1 MVRPVV
7 AVVAAGLVLAGC
19 WGDDPVP
26 ATTAAPESAETA
38 VVTNPAPAATSA
50 SGTAGTTTTTAATSS
65 TSPRLGAPQRPIPP
79 QTPFELN
86 SEWSLTVR
94 SARDDGQRA
103 PTTTTRL
110 GPTTTDPFGTVAPP
124 PPVVVRIG
132 VSITYNGVFAQGYL
146 TALRVGVVGSTA
158 VPYRAA
164 PCPSLVAD
172 ALDLASPVAKGQT
185 VAGTLCFVVEQADT
199 TALRLYARVGPST
212 RDNYFTLPAS

>member
-26 ATTAAPESAETA
+26 ATTAAPASAETA
-38 VVTNPAPAATSA
+38 AVTNPAPAGTSA
-50 SGTAGTTTTTAATSS
+50 SGTAGTTTTAATSS

>member
-7 AVVAAGLVLAGC
+7 VALAAGLLLAGC
-19 WGDDPVP
+19 WGDDPPP
-26 ATTAAPESAETA
+26 ATTSVSVEAAA
-38 VVTNPAPAATSA
+38 VTNPSPAAA

-79 QTPFELN
+79 QTPFELS
-86 SEWSLTVR
+86 SEWSFTVR
-94 SARDDGQRA
+94 SARDDGQRL
-103 PTTTTRL
+103 PTTTIRP

-124 PPVVVRIG
+124 PPVIVRIG
-132 VSITYNGVFAQGYL
+132 VSVAYNGVFAQGYL

-158 VPYRAA
+158 VPYRSA
-164 PCPSLVAD
+164 PCPSLVTD

-185 VAGTLCFVVEQADT
+185 VSGTLCFVVEQADT

-212 RDNYFTLPAS
+212 RDNYFTLPSA